1 MKNTKTIEDV
11 RKEIRQHHLFK
22 RLLANEDF
30 REWYKAEMID
40 DAEKYC
46 VMVAESNLSSYDRA
60 MSSGIIRFV
69 RRKWAEITTVGSPQR
84 LKQLKKHS
92 EVLNGRERKKE
103 PGPEQL
109 PYGTF

>member
-1 MKNTKTIEDV
+1 MKKTIEDV
-11 RKEIRQHHLFK
+11 RREIRQHHLFK

-30 REWYKAEMID
+30 CEWYKAEMID
-40 DAEKYC
+40 DAKKYC
-46 VMVAESNLSSYDRA
+46 VMVAENNLSSYDRA

-84 LKQLKKHS
+84 LKQLKKQS
-92 EVLNGRERKKE
+92 EVLNDRNKDRE
-103 PGPEQL
+103 PGSEGL